1 VTTVQ
6 GPFTDKANAKVAEQR
21 YIELGLAY
29 IQRQQFE
36 HARKS
41 LDRAKQINSDSYGAY
56 AAMGLLYQQEEEY
69 KLADEQF
76 RKALDI
82 NENYTRGRTWY
93 AAFLYSRHRYE
104 EALRNFQKASEDT
117 EYDSRSQ
124 VFINIGHT
132 AEKLKRYDLAKKAYL
147 KVFALDPSSSRPLV
161 ELIDL
166 EIKRGQFDEARKYY
180 RKLQE
185 IIRSGT
191 AKHSLKTLEQGFII
205 AHHFKDHDGQTSFLL
220 LMKNLYP
227 NSNDY
232 KKYKAMLSND

>member
-1 VTTVQ
+1 VQ
-6 GPFTDKANAKVAEQR
+6 GPFSDKANANVAEQR

-41 LDRAKQINSDSYGAY
+41 LDRAKQINPDSYGAY

-82 NENYTRGRTWY
+82 NGKYTRGRTWY

-104 EALRNFQKASEDT
+104 EALENFQIASEDT

-124 VFINIGHT
+124 IFINIGHT
-132 AEKLKRYDLAKKAYL
+132 AEKLQRYDLAKKAYL
-147 KVFALDPSSSRPLV
+147 KAYTLDPSSSKPLV

-166 EIKRGQFDEARKYY
+166 EIRIGHFDEARDYY
-180 RKLQE
+180 RNLQE
-185 IIRSGT
+185 IIRSGA
-191 AKHSLKTLEQGFII
+191 AKHSLKTLELGFII
-205 AHHFKDHDGQTSFLL
+205 AHHFKDNNGQTSFLL

-227 NSNDY
+227 NTSDY